1 MGGAIN
7 ITNRLNAS
15 VASFPDPGIVTSFVA
30 GIEGAKTIPPCLI
43 VVSTEIQVS
52 LTMVIT
58 LLVKSTFKSTY
69 GTRVSTYIIHM
80 QCVARNVRE

>member
-1 MGGAIN
+1 LFFTLKPDTFTLNFIFTTFKVGGAIN

-43 VVSTEIQVS
+43 VVSTEIQV
-52 LTMVIT
+52 
-58 LLVKSTFKSTY
+58 
-69 GTRVSTYIIHM
+69 RVL
-80 QCVARNVRE
+80 RW